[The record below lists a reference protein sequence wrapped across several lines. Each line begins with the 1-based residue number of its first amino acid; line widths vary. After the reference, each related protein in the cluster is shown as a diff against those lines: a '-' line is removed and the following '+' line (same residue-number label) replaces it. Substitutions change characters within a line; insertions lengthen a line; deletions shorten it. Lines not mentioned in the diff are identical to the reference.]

1 MMILI
6 VITVA
11 VIIMLIIMTVVV
23 LSPLLFARTVP
34 SLDPYRPPDINRTSW
49 NILRHH
55 HHHPHHLHQP
65 HQYLT
70 PFYEHPVALE
80 EPTVIPYPEYSY
92 HRIQAQTA

>member
-1 MMILI
+1 
-6 VITVA
+6 
-11 VIIMLIIMTVVV
+11 MTVVV

-34 SLDPYRPPDINRTSW
+34 SLDPPDINRTSW

-55 HHHPHHLHQP
+55 HPHYLHQPHQP